1 MTESKTNH
9 ISQPGLG
16 AILVSLNHSVPPPP
30 ILHMSYFRC
39 QITSVSID
47 NSYFIFHNGTK
58 IFMKFWIFEFF
69 YVFSIS
75 FSIKEL
81 RFLICI
87 GIQCDF
93 NCILTPILSR
103 LVIKQIAFVLQVMY
117 VMYGLKI
124 YLYIPSMSV
133 EKHCKFM
140 NVYWSTFTRN
150 LNVLPIC
157 FKNRSS

>member
-1 MTESKTNH
+1 MSPQYY
-9 ISQPGLG
+9 I
-16 AILVSLNHSVPPPP
+16 
-30 ILHMSYFRC
+30 HMSYFRC

-47 NSYFIFHNGTK
+47 NSYFIFHNVTK
-58 IFMKFWIFEFF
+58 IFMKSHFWIFQCVSKF
-69 YVFSIS
+69 YQRIKIPNIS
-75 FSIKEL
+75 P
-81 RFLICI
+81 
-87 GIQCDF
+87 IQ
-93 NCILTPILSR
+93 IRLQLVLTPILSR
-103 LVIKQIAFVLQVMY
+103 LVIKQITFVLQVMY
-117 VMYGLKI
+117 VMYGFRI

>member
-1 MTESKTNH
+1 MSPQYY
-9 ISQPGLG
+9 I
-16 AILVSLNHSVPPPP
+16 
-30 ILHMSYFRC
+30 HMSYFRC

-47 NSYFIFHNGTK
+47 NSYFIFHNVTK
-58 IFMKFWIFEFF
+58 IFMKSHFWIFQCVAKF
-69 YVFSIS
+69 YQR
-75 FSIKEL
+75 IK
-81 RFLICI
+81 IPNVSP
-87 GIQCDF
+87 IQ
-93 NCILTPILSR
+93 IRLQLVLTPILSR

-117 VMYGLKI
+117 VMYGFRI